1 MSQQTLVLTNKG
13 LENLWHF
20 NEFQR
25 CVEIEAP
32 TQSYIPLIFCI
43 YIFTHTHIYI
53 QYIRVNMYILDV
65 WASNL
70 DTVMQRGRPQFHPS
84 TFLWACS
91 FILLGTAK
99 SATICKQLVSYLGE
113 LKSWTY
119 YCLVNLDIFSRT
131 NYHYRLHVC
140 IVASAVY
147 ESRAHTP
154 KLSTSSITS
163 NKIAVRLQ
171 NIDVWSP
178 NVASGFRWFVL
189 DSLAMWCSLS
199 CWLWNLWSQ
208 ARLYTLKSRARKAG
222 IKLACNPKNRYWA
235 KGYVPGNPVCFMFKF
250 KPFQTNGYPH
260 DSPSWLWPYHAA
272 SLYVARWDVKVAGL
286 LERALE
292 TGVTAA
298 VMLKYVVVCPNTW
311 SMCVW
316 NFH

>member
-1 MSQQTLVLTNKG
+1 
-13 LENLWHF
+13 
-20 NEFQR
+20 
-25 CVEIEAP
+25 
-32 TQSYIPLIFCI
+32 
-43 YIFTHTHIYI
+43 
-53 QYIRVNMYILDV
+53 MYILYV

-84 TFLWACS
+84 TFLWVFPS
-91 FILLGTAK
+91 FCWELL
-99 SATICKQLVSYLGE
+99 SQQATICKHLVSYLGE

-163 NKIAVRLQ
+163 NKIAARLQ

-178 NVASGFRWFVL
+178 NLASGFRCFVL

-199 CWLWNLWSQ
+199 CWLWSLWSQ

-235 KGYVPGNPVCFMFKF
+235 KGCGPGNPVCFMFKF

-316 NFH
+316 IFH